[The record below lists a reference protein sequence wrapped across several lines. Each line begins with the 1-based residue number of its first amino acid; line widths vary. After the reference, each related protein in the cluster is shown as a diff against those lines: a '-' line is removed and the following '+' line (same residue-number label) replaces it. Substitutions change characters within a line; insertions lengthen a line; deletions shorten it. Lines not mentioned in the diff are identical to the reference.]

1 MTTETDTWKQRVR
14 EMGDITDLMA
24 EQFDL
29 NLERAPVYAAYG
41 TFGVWENR
49 RKVTLS
55 ILDVE
60 ERANA
65 EQAGRKVTDKSVD
78 AITHANPTY
87 IAMIDDAERGRTAL
101 AVIDA
106 KLLFLEGLI
115 AKLRADDYRRNG

>member
-1 MTTETDTWKQRVR
+1 MTTPTDWQQQMQACADV
-14 EMGDITDLMA
+14 TDLLA
-24 EQFDL
+24 EQLTL